1 MMFSWVFTLLF
12 FSPILC
18 VQKHKLKKEDIQLV
32 ELSDVDFFDNVYLE
46 KQDYLILMVPDN
58 CKECQGLMKEFEKAK
73 DKIADEAPDLN
84 IGYIHRPKS
93 SNVLVRQ
100 ALDANVQSSSLT
112 VKAFVKNRLFN
123 YEGTFILTSK
133 TFKAMYCIILPFIL
147 VNHTTS

>member
-1 MMFSWVFTLLF
+1 MMYSLVFALLF

-18 VQKHKLKKEDIQLV
+18 VQKHKLKKQDVQLV

-58 CKECQGLMKEFEKAK
+58 CKECQGLMKEFEKSK

-93 SNVLVRQ
+93 TNVLVRQ

-112 VKAFVKNRLFN
+112 IKAFVKNRLFN
-123 YEGTFILTSK
+123 YEGTFLLI
-133 TFKAMYCIILPFIL
+133 FEII
-147 VNHTTS
+147 